1 VPLQDLA
8 ALRERMV
15 DSSPLDAA
23 RTREIVDVRY
33 ARVPHRV
40 AFGLR
45 RWPLASSRVLDVG
58 CSFGMAL
65 AHFGDGSLGIDN
77 AQEAVSFCEACGLS
91 VRLIDVDD
99 ETLSA
104 IPDASFDFLWVSD
117 VLEHLDAPRV
127 LLRNLAPKLVS
138 GGKLLLHSSVLPR
151 SRASRLVL
159 RRLGRRPF
167 DAEVHYH
174 QFTVDTLAHLV
185 ERAGYRVTN
194 VVVPVP
200 DRLAPIERL
209 LPVGAAPR
217 LIVVAEPDELVAAR
231 VQRAEQRNKAVA

>member
-1 VPLQDLA
+1 MPVQDLA
-8 ALRERMV
+8 ALRERMLAH
-15 DSSPLDAA
+15 SPLDTA

-65 AHFGDGSLGIDN
+65 AHFGEGSLGIDN
-77 AQEAVSFCEACGLS
+77 AREAVSFCEAAGLP

-99 ETLSA
+99 ESLSV

-117 VLEHLDAPRV
+117 ILEHLDAPRV
-127 LLRNLAPKLVS
+127 LLRNLAPKLVPE
-138 GGKLLLHSSVLPR
+138 GKLLLQSSVLPR
-151 SRASRLVL
+151 SRASRVVL
-159 RRLGRRPF
+159 RQLGRRPF

-174 QFTVDTLAHLV
+174 QFTVDTLSHLV

-200 DRLAPIERL
+200 DRLAPIERI
-209 LPVGAAPR
+209 LPVGGAPR
-217 LIVVAEPDELVAAR
+217 LIVEAEPDEGVAAR
-231 VQRAEQRNKAVA
+231 VQRAEQRNKAVV